1 MAVVQVLKI
10 TGALNET
17 AEMFNIR
24 NLFWNSSLLLC
35 RPTRALFVKLIR
47 LFPCPKDRVDDPS
60 RLPASRLKA
69 EQIDDREIY
78 VTLKS
83 LRAL

>member
-17 AEMFNIR
+17 AKMVNIR
-24 NLFWNSSLLLC
+24 NLFQNSSLLWR

-47 LFPCPKDRVDDPS
+47 LFPCPKDNVDDPS
-60 RLPASRLKA
+60 RLSTSRLNA
-69 EQIDDREIY
+69 EQIDDRGI
-78 VTLKS
+78 
-83 LRAL
+83 